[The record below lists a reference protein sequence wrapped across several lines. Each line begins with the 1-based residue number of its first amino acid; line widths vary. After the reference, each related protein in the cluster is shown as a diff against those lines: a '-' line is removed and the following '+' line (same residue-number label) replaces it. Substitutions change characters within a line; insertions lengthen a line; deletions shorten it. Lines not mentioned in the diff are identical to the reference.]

1 VTLGVVVVDDDFRVA
16 DLHARFVTTAPGF
29 TVLGT
34 AHTAAHA
41 LELVARLK
49 PDLVLL
55 DNHLPDRPGLSVAS
69 ELLCDVMIVTADAS
83 SATVR
88 GAFAAGAVNVIVK
101 PFTAELLAARLG
113 AYAKYRQILS
123 PGAGDLGQQGVDRAL
138 AALRQGD
145 RPPTPK
151 GQSPV
156 TARLVADR
164 LRKADQPATAAEV
177 AADLGISRATAQRY
191 LASLA
196 EEGRADVA
204 MRYGS
209 TGRPEHRYS
218 WKASAS
224 PTDAGRSA

>member
-16 DLHARFVTTAPGF
+16 NLHADFVTSAPGF
-29 TVLGT
+29 AVLGT
-34 AHTAAHA
+34 AHTAAQT
-41 LELVARLK
+41 LERVARLK

-69 ELLCDVMIVTADAS
+69 ELRCDVMIVTADAS

-88 GAFAAGAVNVIVK
+88 GAVAAGAVNFIVK
-101 PFTAELLAARLG
+101 PFTADLLAVRLE

-123 PGAGDLGQQGVDRAL
+123 PGVGDLGQQGVDRAL
-138 AALRQGD
+138 AALRHGD

-151 GQSPV
+151 GLSPV

-164 LRKADQPATAAEV
+164 LRNADQPATAAEV
-177 AADLGISRATAQRY
+177 ATDLGISRATAQRY

-204 MRYGS
+204 MRYGN

-218 WKASAS
+218 WKTSA
-224 PTDAGRSA
+224 PETRCQT

>member
-1 VTLGVVVVDDDFRVA
+1 VTLGIVVVDDDFRVA

-29 TVLGT
+29 ALLGT

-41 LELVARLK
+41 LELVAQLK

-69 ELLCDVMIVTADAS
+69 ELLCDVMIVTADSS

-88 GAFAAGAVNVIVK
+88 GALAAGAVNVIVK
-101 PFTAELLAARLG
+101 PFTAGLLAARLA

-123 PGAGDLGQQGVDRAL
+123 PGAGDLGQHGVDRAL

-209 TGRPEHRYS
+209 TGRPEHRYR

-224 PTDAGRSA
+224 PTDPGRSA